1 VGQVFTHTVQLMK
14 ISRPDSKSTAEL
26 DPSAGVGPL
35 GAGSVSKD
43 PAGEAPLPDQV
54 QLSGLSSYLASALN
68 GSAAHVA
75 QVTELTGTVSSG
87 QYKVDAYAVSGSI
100 IQHSIEFGGGLLSTQ
115 YVEQR

>member
-1 VGQVFTHTVQLMK
+1 MK
-14 ISRPDSKSTAEL
+14 ISRQDSKSTP
-26 DPSAGVGPL
+26 DVDRSAGVGQP
-35 GAGSVSKD
+35 GTVSAWKIPGGQQPVSD
-43 PAGEAPLPDQV
+43 RV

-68 GSAAHVA
+68 GSAAHA
-75 QVTELTGTVSSG
+75 AHVTQLTGTVSSG